1 MEEKIN
7 LSLFEDFFLF
17 SSPAD
22 YAKILINTSNPDE
35 NKNKCSRDKRQNIR
49 FKRRI
54 KGMSEAE
61 KKNENADETLK
72 RLQKKFL
79 ITIKMLK
86 KYFSLHQKLI
96 KENQNQR
103 LKKVL
108 QKGTILRKGM
118 VAEIKKEKT
127 QTMNCLKNTML
138 IIKAPSDTYKKLCEK
153 EGERNETKVYL
164 IEEVINKMKKN
175 L

>member
-54 KGMSEAE
+54 KGMSEAG
-61 KKNENADETLK
+61 K
-72 RLQKKFL
+72 
-79 ITIKMLK
+79 
-86 KYFSLHQKLI
+86 
-96 KENQNQR
+96 
-103 LKKVL
+103 
-108 QKGTILRKGM
+108 
-118 VAEIKKEKT
+118 
-127 QTMNCLKNTML
+127 
-138 IIKAPSDTYKKLCEK
+138 
-153 EGERNETKVYL
+153 
-164 IEEVINKMKKN
+164 KMKMRMKH
-175 L
+175 